1 MKGKILDFNSGKG
14 VISCEQGNR
23 FNFSFENWKSS
34 VSPVAGMAVDF
45 VANDNTAADIYH
57 AENTVQQQ
65 STAPTKQ
72 AQTSVLAIVSL
83 VLGIIGIFFFGSLAA
98 VICGH
103 IARSQIRKSNGE
115 QTGDGLALA
124 GLILGYL
131 SMAFWA
137 LWIVFVGGLAM
148 LGSY

>member
-1 MKGKILDFNSGKG
+1 MKGKVLDFNSGQG
-14 VISCEQGNR
+14 VISCDEGNR
-23 FNFSFENWKSS
+23 YSFSFDNWKSS
-34 VSPVAGMAVDF
+34 VSPAAGMAVDF
-45 VANDNTAADIYH
+45 VASDNTAADIYH
-57 AENTVQQQ
+57 SEPIAAQQR
-65 STAPTKQ
+65 SVAPKQ

-83 VLGIIGIFFFGSLAA
+83 VLGVLGIFFFGSIAA

-103 IARSQIRKSNGE
+103 IARSQIRKSNGN

-131 SMAFWA
+131 SIAFWG
-137 LWIVFVGGLAM
+137 LWLIFVGGLAM